1 MKKIILI
8 YSKFLKR
15 KKLSYFLK
23 YKTNTLFKKLI
34 NQKNKNKKKNV
45 LLKKININKI
55 KVHDRLFNDSILKQE
70 MLDNL
75 LNKYLIYE
83 EEKYP
88 FYPKINHYINENTD
102 KNILISSERNL
113 RPKSYNNNFIK
124 NDFSSYFNKYIQNTR
139 IRKRF
144 GSNST
149 SSFSCSN
156 LNYNYSDLNDFY
168 NDNNNYR
175 YMPINKKQIK
185 KSSIPISTK
194 YKNKLYNSLFNDE
207 DKDDI
212 FKDTYNNSNKCS
224 LNKTSYSFY
233 PKLSNGNNKN
243 KNLNF
248 NNNPPPNINY
258 IVSNNDFQKIKK
270 ELKKKNDNKNKNNLK
285 KNIILEKSEKFSE
298 KDKKIIH
305 ISDGD
310 ISLKEELNNLNN
322 NLISKNNN
330 LIKNI
335 SSINKNN
342 NNTSLNNISSIAG
355 SIKKENEKEKNS
367 KINSPDKKE
376 HLFSFGS
383 DLFSIEN
390 KNNHS
395 KTIIN
400 KSLIEKL
407 QKKDYSSFINERRN
421 NNNNNKIINRNNN
434 KMKPISSSIRT
445 KSNLNSNHISTNFT
459 GNNSLYNI
467 NNYNPKNGNEKI
479 NNNKYEIESTNQ
491 YYIINEKN
499 EDLKNNGLNFETTIQ
514 TLSDSKIFDLAK
526 EYISEDDSLESYR
539 KKNII
544 SNRKKSCS
552 SIYNIENNN
561 NSKIK

>member
-1 MKKIILI
+1 M
-8 YSKFLKR
+8 
-15 KKLSYFLK
+15 
-23 YKTNTLFKKLI
+23 
-34 NQKNKNKKKNV
+34 
-45 LLKKININKI
+45 
-55 KVHDRLFNDSILKQE
+55 
-70 MLDNL
+70 
-75 LNKYLIYE
+75 
-83 EEKYP
+83 
-88 FYPKINHYINENTD
+88 
-102 KNILISSERNL
+102 
-113 RPKSYNNNFIK
+113 
-124 NDFSSYFNKYIQNTR
+124 
-139 IRKRF
+139 
-144 GSNST
+144 
-149 SSFSCSN
+149 
-156 LNYNYSDLNDFY
+156 
-168 NDNNNYR
+168 
-175 YMPINKKQIK
+175 
-185 KSSIPISTK
+185 
-194 YKNKLYNSLFNDE
+194 
-207 DKDDI
+207 
-212 FKDTYNNSNKCS
+212 
-224 LNKTSYSFY
+224 
-233 PKLSNGNNKN
+233 
-243 KNLNF
+243 
-248 NNNPPPNINY
+248 
-258 IVSNNDFQKIKK
+258 
-270 ELKKKNDNKNKNNLK
+270 
-285 KNIILEKSEKFSE
+285 
-298 KDKKIIH
+298 
-305 ISDGD
+305 
-310 ISLKEELNNLNN
+310 
-322 NLISKNNN
+322 
-330 LIKNI
+330 
-335 SSINKNN
+335 
-342 NNTSLNNISSIAG
+342 NNISSIAG

-407 QKKDYSSFINERRN
+407 QKKDYSSFINERR

>member
-1 MKKIILI
+1 MKKILLI
-8 YSKFLKR
+8 YSKFIKR
-15 KKLSYFLK
+15 KKLLYFLK
-23 YKTNTLFKKLI
+23 YRTNILLKKS
-34 NQKNKNKKKNV
+34 NKKNKNKQNI

-55 KVHDRLFNDSILKQE
+55 KVHDRLFNDSILKRE

-75 LNKYLIYE
+75 LNKYLIDE

-168 NDNNNYR
+168 NDYNNYR
-175 YMPINKKQIK
+175 YMPNNKKQIN

-285 KNIILEKSEKFSE
+285 KK
-298 KDKKIIH
+298 
-305 ISDGD
+305 
-310 ISLKEELNNLNN
+310 
-322 NLISKNNN
+322 
-330 LIKNI
+330 
-335 SSINKNN
+335 
-342 NNTSLNNISSIAG
+342 
-355 SIKKENEKEKNS
+355 
-367 KINSPDKKE
+367 
-376 HLFSFGS
+376 
-383 DLFSIEN
+383 
-390 KNNHS
+390 
-395 KTIIN
+395 
-400 KSLIEKL
+400 
-407 QKKDYSSFINERRN
+407 Y
-421 NNNNNKIINRNNN
+421 
-434 KMKPISSSIRT
+434 
-445 KSNLNSNHISTNFT
+445 NF
-459 GNNSLYNI
+459 
-467 NNYNPKNGNEKI
+467 
-479 NNNKYEIESTNQ
+479 
-491 YYIINEKN
+491 
-499 EDLKNNGLNFETTIQ
+499 
-514 TLSDSKIFDLAK
+514 
-526 EYISEDDSLESYR
+526 R
-539 KKNII
+539 KK
-544 SNRKKSCS
+544 
-552 SIYNIENNN
+552 
-561 NSKIK
+561 